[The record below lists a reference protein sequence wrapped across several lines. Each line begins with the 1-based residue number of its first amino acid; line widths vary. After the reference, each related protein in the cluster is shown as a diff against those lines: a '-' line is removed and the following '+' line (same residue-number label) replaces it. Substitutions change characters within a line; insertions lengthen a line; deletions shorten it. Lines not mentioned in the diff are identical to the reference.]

1 MIIQTSRVYVA
12 PIRTKIDSQLTDF
25 VKSNNHQ
32 IAMTGAIG
40 KAIGLRP
47 DVSVKIDSGE
57 TLHAVPTASRK
68 LTAEQRLAIEKAAVT
83 FGTST
88 LPILKNYVPQLTGPI
103 DGIEVVFASK
113 TAFDAWAD
121 PERTSVVKPLIKT
134 TRALF
139 EIVDVA
145 QTAIPALKQVPYLD
159 AVGVFV
165 KVGDSVI
172 QLWTDVSKAVGSS
185 ATK

>member
-1 MIIQTSRVYVA
+1 MR
-12 PIRTKIDSQLTDF
+12 PKINSQLTDF
-25 VKSNNHQ
+25 VKSDNHHL
-32 IAMTGAIG
+32 AMTGTLG

-47 DVSVKIDSGE
+47 EISVKVDSTE
-57 TLHAVPTASRK
+57 TLQAIPAGSGK
-68 LTAEQRLAIEKAAVT
+68 LTAEQRLAIEKAAMT

-88 LPILKNYVPQLTGPI
+88 LPILKKYVPQVSGPI

-113 TAFDAWAD
+113 AAFDAWAD

-145 QTAIPALKQVPYLD
+145 QIAVPALNQVPYLG

-172 QLWTDVSKAVGSS
+172 QLWTDVSKVVGSS
-185 ATK
+185 PKK